1 MALGASVQVG
11 LAGTGPAVMR
21 LPASALTRVQGRPA
35 VFVVDSAS
43 RRLQLRPVTL
53 AGFTASDIL
62 VSAGVRPGEPVV
74 TAGVSKLREG
84 EVVAS
89 GEAGE

>member
-11 LAGTGPAVMR
+11 LAGIGPAVMR
-21 LPASALTRVQGRPA
+21 LPASALTRTQGMPA
-35 VFVVDSAS
+35 VFVVDNAT
-43 RRLQLRPVTL
+43 RCLQLRPIAL
-53 AGFTASDIL
+53 AGFSASDIL
-62 VSAGVRPGEPVV
+62 VSAGVRPGKPVV

-89 GEAGE
+89 GEGDE